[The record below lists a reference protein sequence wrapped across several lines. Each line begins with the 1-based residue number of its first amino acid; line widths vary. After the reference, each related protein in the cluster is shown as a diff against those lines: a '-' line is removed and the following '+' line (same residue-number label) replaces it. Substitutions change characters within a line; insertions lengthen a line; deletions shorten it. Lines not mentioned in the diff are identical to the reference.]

1 MSERRYTEEEAAEIF
16 ERAAQSQT
24 QQSLP
29 RQRAAHEGM
38 TLAQLQEIGREVGIP
53 SDLVAQ
59 AAGALTVAEGRPMER
74 KLLGLPIGVGRTV
87 ELQRRITD
95 AEWEQLVVDLRET
108 FDARGRVR
116 EEGTF
121 RSWNNG
127 NLQALIEP
135 TATSHRLRLRTFN
148 ANARTY
154 MATGVALL
162 FGGGLAIALKV
173 LGEGVQIDTVTK
185 LSILAA
191 AGIGMFAFGAL
202 RLPAWARLRRQQM
215 EEVAA
220 RLVASVSD
228 SPKLPGSERR

>member
-1 MSERRYTEEEAAEIF
+1 MSERRYSEEEAAQIF

-53 SDLVAQ
+53 ADLVAQ
-59 AAGALTVAEGRPMER
+59 AAGSIAVSEGRPMER

-87 ELQRRITD
+87 ALPRRITES
-95 AEWEQLVVDLRET
+95 EWDQLVVDLRET

-116 EEGTF
+116 EEGNF

-135 TATSHRLRLRTFN
+135 TGTTHQLRLRTMN
-148 ANARTY
+148 GQARSL
-154 MATGVALL
+154 MAMGTALL
-162 FGGGLAIALKV
+162 VGSWAMLAIRV
-173 LGEGVQIDTVTK
+173 VGEGATTAVLTRLGI
-185 LSILAA
+185 IMA
-191 AGIGMFAFGAL
+191 AGVGMMAWGAL
-202 RLPAWARLRRQQM
+202 RLPSWARLRRQQM
-215 EEVAA
+215 EDVAS
-220 RLVASVSD
+220 RLVASVSEKP
-228 SPKLPGSERR
+228 SQP